1 MFNGSVRRIHG
12 VSWRWTNHYEQ
23 GRFGRLQCREQME
36 MRHYCHAEVSS
47 IGRTVVFV
55 PGDSVISSESVD
67 PATHRVSKKSHSI
80 PQLVCVSE
88 LEAKEDPRTA

>member
-1 MFNGSVRRIHG
+1 MF
-12 VSWRWTNHYEQ
+12 
-23 GRFGRLQCREQME
+23 
-36 MRHYCHAEVSS
+36 A
-47 IGRTVVFV
+47 